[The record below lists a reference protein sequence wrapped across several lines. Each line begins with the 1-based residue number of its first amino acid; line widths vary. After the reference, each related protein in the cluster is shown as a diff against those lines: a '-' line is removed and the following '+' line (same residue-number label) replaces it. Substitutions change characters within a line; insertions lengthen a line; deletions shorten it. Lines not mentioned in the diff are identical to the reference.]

1 MRMHGCG
8 HHGRHGKGAM
18 IAMMMSSWGRH
29 RGSGSGWGRDFGS
42 DFGSDFG
49 GDTRSRG
56 PRGRSRMFGSG
67 ELRLV
72 LLGLVGEAPRHG
84 YELIKA
90 IEELSGGN
98 YAPSPGVVYPTMQ
111 LLLDEEKVEE
121 WSDGKAS
128 VRRQL
133 SITEAGR
140 AELDSRTDEFEAIIE
155 RLTALAQDEARHSA
169 PPLKRAMGNLFMAVR
184 QRMTGSGFDRE
195 TMHQIADILDEAARK
210 IERL

>member
-8 HHGRHGKGAM
+8 HQGRHGKGAM
-18 IAMMMSSWGRH
+18 IAMMMSGWGRH
-29 RGSGSGWGRDFGS
+29 RTGRGWGDGFDSGDWGSGQ
-42 DFGSDFG
+42 
-49 GDTRSRG
+49 RG
-56 PRGRSRMFGSG
+56 PRGRLRMFGSG

-98 YAPSPGVVYPTMQ
+98 YAPSPGVVYPTLN
-111 LLLDEEKVEE
+111 LLTDEGLIAEQ
-121 WSDGKAS
+121 DGSGARKS
-128 VRRQL
+128 FE
-133 SITEAGR
+133 ITAAGR
-140 AELDSRTDEFEAIIE
+140 TELDTRIDEFKAIIE
-155 RLTALAQDEARHSA
+155 RLTALAQDEERHSA

-184 QRMTGSGFDRE
+184 QRMVSGGFDRE
-195 TMHQIADILDEAARK
+195 TMHQVADILDEAARK

>member
-18 IAMMMSSWGRH
+18 IAMMMSGWGRH
-29 RGSGSGWGRDFGS
+29 RGSSWGRDFGS
-42 DFGSDFG
+42 DFGNDFG
-49 GDTRSRG
+49 GDNRSRG

-98 YAPSPGVVYPTMQ
+98 YAPSPGVVYPTLN
-111 LLLDEEKVEE
+111 LLTDEGLIGEQ
-121 WSDGKAS
+121 DGGGARKS
-128 VRRQL
+128 FE
-133 SITEAGR
+133 ITEAGR
-140 AELDSRTDEFEAIIE
+140 SELDARIDEFRAIIT

>member
-8 HHGRHGKGAM
+8 HHGRHGNGAM
-18 IAMMMSSWGRH
+18 IAMMMSGWGRH
-29 RGSGSGWGRDFGS
+29 RSSGSGWGS
-42 DFGSDFG
+42 DFRG
-49 GDTRSRG
+49 GDWDRG
-56 PRGRSRMFGSG
+56 QRGGRGRSRMFGSG

-98 YAPSPGVVYPTMQ
+98 YTPSPGVVYPTIQ

-133 SITEAGR
+133 AVTEAGR
-140 AELDSRTDEFEAIIE
+140 AELESRTNELKAIIE

>member
-1 MRMHGCG
+1 MIMHGCG

-18 IAMMMSSWGRH
+18 IAMVMGGWGRH
-29 RGSGSGWGRDFGS
+29 RGGRGWGD
-42 DFGSDFG
+42 DFG
-49 GDTRSRG
+49 GGDWGSAQRG
-56 PRGRSRMFGSG
+56 PRSRSRMFGSG

-98 YAPSPGVVYPTMQ
+98 YAPSPGVVYPTLN
-111 LLLDEEKVEE
+111 LLTDEGLIAEQAGSGARKSFE
-121 WSDGKAS
+121 
-128 VRRQL
+128 
-133 SITEAGR
+133 ITEAGR
-140 AELDSRTDEFEAIIE
+140 TELDSRIDEFKTIIE
-155 RLTALAQDEARHSA
+155 RLTALAQDEDRHSA

-184 QRMTGSGFDRE
+184 QRMASGGFDRE
-195 TMHQIADILDEAARK
+195 TMHQVADILDEAARK

>member
-1 MRMHGCG
+1 MIMHGCG

-18 IAMMMSSWGRH
+18 IAMVMGGWGRH
-29 RGSGSGWGRDFGS
+29 RGGRGWGD
-42 DFGSDFG
+42 DFG
-49 GDTRSRG
+49 GGDWGSAQRG
-56 PRGRSRMFGSG
+56 PRSRSRMFGSG

-98 YAPSPGVVYPTMQ
+98 YAPSPGVVYPTLN
-111 LLLDEEKVEE
+111 LLTDEGLIAEQAGSGARKSFE
-121 WSDGKAS
+121 
-128 VRRQL
+128 
-133 SITEAGR
+133 ITEAGR
-140 AELDSRTDEFEAIIE
+140 TELDNRIDEFKTIIE
-155 RLTALAQDEARHSA
+155 RLTALAQDEDRHSA

-184 QRMTGSGFDRE
+184 QRMASGGFDRE
-195 TMHQIADILDEAARK
+195 TMHQVADILDEAARK

>member
-1 MRMHGCG
+1 MSMHGCG
-8 HHGRHGKGAM
+8 HYGRHGKGAV
-18 IAMMMSSWGRH
+18 IAMMMTGWGRH
-29 RGSGSGWGRDFGS
+29 RGSGWGRDFGS
-42 DFGSDFG
+42 DFG
-49 GDTRSRG
+49 GDWGRGQRG

-98 YAPSPGVVYPTMQ
+98 YAPSPGVVYPTIA
-111 LLLDEEKVEE
+111 LLLDEEKIEE
-121 WSDGKAS
+121 WNDGKAS
-128 VRRQL
+128 VRRQF

-140 AELDSRTDEFEAIIE
+140 KELDERTDEFKAIIE
-155 RLTALAQDEARHSA
+155 RLTALAQEEERHSS

-184 QRMTGSGFDRE
+184 QRMAGGFDRE
-195 TMHQIADILDEAARK
+195 TMHQVADILDEAARK